1 MNPRYLIIFI
11 FIFSF
16 FSCEDKENLDEQQQ
30 YMALIK
36 DKLDCMGMPRPEGS
50 YNYPILPGMER
61 WKSFTTT
68 EEMIDACQVPV
79 AILKN
84 QSTQAVFQALWEYPF
99 FFEITYRYGHYQQD
113 FETVFANTNAFKEFV
128 TRKDAGECLYSRL
141 TLVNPLYTIY
151 SRGLELFVSQ
161 GAFLQQLSINKK
173 KDIVSIALKNDSIR
187 QAAVQYEGDVSRQI
201 TWLLIGRVLLSSNYK
216 PFTDLIDSNPKLE
229 SFLETSALNVESK
242 DEYDNF
248 FQIIISNAAQFIH

>member
-1 MNPRYLIIFI
+1 
-11 FIFSF
+11 
-16 FSCEDKENLDEQQQ
+16 
-30 YMALIK
+30 
-36 DKLDCMGMPRPEGS
+36 MPRPEGS

-61 WKSFTTT
+61 WKSFPTT

-79 AILKN
+79 AILKY

-99 FFEITYRYGHYQQD
+99 FFEITYRYGHFQ
-113 FETVFANTNAFKEFV
+113 
-128 TRKDAGECLYSRL
+128 CLYSRL

-201 TWLLIGRVLLSSNYK
+201 TWLLIGRVLLSSTYK

-248 FQIIISNAAQFIH
+248 FQIIIQCRLVKNFL